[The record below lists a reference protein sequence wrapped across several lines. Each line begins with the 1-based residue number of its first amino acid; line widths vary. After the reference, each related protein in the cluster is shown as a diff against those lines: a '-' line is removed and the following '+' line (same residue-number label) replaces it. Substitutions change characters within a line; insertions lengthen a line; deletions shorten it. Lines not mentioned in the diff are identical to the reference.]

1 MREREPV
8 IISVLVLLLLLL
20 WGGFAFHQSPRFA
33 GSLAGGIL
41 GILGTVL
48 MFVPLVYL
56 VIKRVKKVNR
66 WATRW
71 ASMRTLLAWHIY
83 AGVVGPILVIL
94 HTGHKFE
101 SPLGI
106 LLTAMTLIVV
116 FSGFIGRYLMKKIR
130 AEIKEKKSLLDQ
142 LNNEYEKTMLQL
154 KTCCADQRK
163 LILPFTG
170 VFSRLFRNIFF
181 SIAPAAGE
189 IESTSK
195 KAFQLTE
202 SIADM
207 EYAIKTHESFKQAF
221 SSWLKIHIWLSGILY
236 ILLIMHVWGAIHFG
250 LRWFS

>member
-8 IISVLVLLLLLL
+8 IITILVLLLLLL

-41 GILGTVL
+41 GILGSLL
-48 MFVPLVYL
+48 MFIPLVYL
-56 VIKRVKKVNR
+56 VIKRVKRINH
-66 WATRW
+66 WITRF

-83 AGVVGPILVIL
+83 AGVIGPILIIV

-130 AEIKEKKSLLDQ
+130 TEIKEKKSLLDQ
-142 LNNEYEKTMLQL
+142 LNGEYEKTMLKL
-154 KTCCADQRK
+154 KTCCSDQVE
-163 LILPFTG
+163 LIKPYTG
-170 VFSRLFRNIFF
+170 IFSRLFGQLFFNIATA
-181 SIAPAAGE
+181 IGE

-202 SIADM
+202 SIADV
-207 EYAIKTHESFKQAF
+207 EYAIKTHESFKRAF
-221 SSWLKIHIWLSGILY
+221 SAWLKLHIGLSCVLY
-236 ILLIMHVWGAIHFG
+236 ILLVMHVWGAIHFG

>member
-1 MREREPV
+1 MREREPL
-8 IISVLVLLLLLL
+8 IISILVFMLLLL

-33 GSLAGGIL
+33 GSLTGGIL
-41 GILGTVL
+41 GILGTFL
-48 MFVPLVYL
+48 MLIPLIYL
-56 VIKRVKKVNR
+56 FIKRVKRINR
-66 WATRW
+66 WVTRW
-71 ASMRTLLAWHIY
+71 TSMRTLLAWHIY
-83 AGVVGPILVIL
+83 AGVIGPILVIL

-106 LLTAMTLIVV
+106 ILTTMTLIVV

-130 AEIKEKKSLLDQ
+130 TEIKEKKSLLDQ
-142 LNNEYEKTMLQL
+142 LNDEYEKTMIQL
-154 KTCCADQRK
+154 RTCCSDQVE
-163 LILPFTG
+163 LIQPYTG
-170 VFSRLFRNIFF
+170 IFSSLFRNLFF
-181 SIAPAAGE
+181 TFAPANVE
-189 IESTSK
+189 VHSTSK

-221 SSWLKIHIWLSGILY
+221 SSWLKLHILLSGVLY